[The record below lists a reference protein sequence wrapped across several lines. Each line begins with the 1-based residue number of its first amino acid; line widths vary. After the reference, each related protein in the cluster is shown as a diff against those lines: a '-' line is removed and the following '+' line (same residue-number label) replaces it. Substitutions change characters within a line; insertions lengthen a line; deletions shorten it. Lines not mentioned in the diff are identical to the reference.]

1 MHPALKQIKKEDF
14 LTTKPNGS
22 SFLPV
27 FTGHIHRT
35 RGKDGDGAGLE
46 QREGGLSCSNRG
58 SQIISDWATQTSAT
72 LAGLRVAGG
81 AGEAILSHQG

>member
-1 MHPALKQIKKEDF
+1 MHPAPKQIKKEDF
-14 LTTKPNGS
+14 LTAKPNGS

-46 QREGGLSCSNRG
+46 QREGGNRG
-58 SQIISDWATQTSAT
+58 SQIVSDWDTQTSAT
-72 LAGLRVAGG
+72 LVGLRGAGG

>member
-1 MHPALKQIKKEDF
+1 MHPARKQIKKEDF

-46 QREGGLSCSNRG
+46 QREGGNRG
-58 SQIISDWATQTSAT
+58 SQMVSDWATQTNVT
-72 LAGLRVAGG
+72 LAGLRGAGG

>member
-1 MHPALKQIKKEDF
+1 MHPAPKQIKKEDF
-14 LTTKPNGS
+14 LTAKPNGS

-35 RGKDGDGAGLE
+35 RGKDGDGAGLA
-46 QREGGLSCSNRG
+46 QRAGGNRG
-58 SQIISDWATQTSAT
+58 SQIVSDWATQTSAT
-72 LAGLRVAGG
+72 LAGLRGAGG